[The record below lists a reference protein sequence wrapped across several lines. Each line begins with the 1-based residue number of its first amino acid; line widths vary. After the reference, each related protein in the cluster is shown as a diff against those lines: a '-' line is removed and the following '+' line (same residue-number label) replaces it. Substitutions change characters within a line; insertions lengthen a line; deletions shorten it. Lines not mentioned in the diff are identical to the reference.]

1 MQGAWLALQS
11 FEIMTRIGA
20 RNGTE
25 REQFTGMT
33 DPQTRKTDNSS
44 TGSPLPP
51 ASYHRKM
58 LALFG
63 GLTILFLGAAALTF
77 WVDSLAFMT
86 QSAELD
92 RSPSTLRDIPEYI
105 NLTIT
110 ETGIAAIT
118 TEELRPFNWQLAS
131 FSHDTI
137 NLSRQGESVPYYIDE
152 GGQTLFFLA
161 EAITSTIAAP
171 TVYQLSLGEGLSMPV
186 KEAAASGRGNN
197 RGTFQHVWEENSN
210 FLAETSNSDPWYGR
224 LLLAPQTWNFPLSG
238 IRPSGGRGR
247 SEARETPTEP
257 SRR

>member
-1 MQGAWLALQS
+1 
-11 FEIMTRIGA
+11 
-20 RNGTE
+20 
-25 REQFTGMT
+25 
-33 DPQTRKTDNSS
+33 
-44 TGSPLPP
+44 
-51 ASYHRKM
+51 
-58 LALFG
+58 
-63 GLTILFLGAAALTF
+63 
-77 WVDSLAFMT
+77 
-86 QSAELD
+86 
-92 RSPSTLRDIPEYI
+92 
-105 NLTIT
+105 IT

-197 RGTFQHVWEENSN
+197 RGTFQHVWEENNN
-210 FLAETSNSDPWYGR
+210 FLAETSSSDPWYGR

-247 SEARETPTEP
+247 LTISVWSSTASASNPDHHLRVALNGRQLEDWVWDGIRHTSLTVDLPSGVLQPQANNLLSLTTPGDISASGEAIYVDRI
-257 SRR
+257 